1 MNPDFV
7 NPVEMLPMPKLR
19 TLTPEQIEG
28 GACPWCG
35 ERLPS
40 GGGMRLGP
48 RIGVTGGAIEQWFP
62 RACRPCVG
70 KSAGRVYRLHVQ
82 TCGRCSHR
90 EYCPDSKALH
100 RLALECR

>member
-1 MNPDFV
+1 MHPEFV
-7 NPVEMLPMPKLR
+7 GAVEMLPMPKLR

-35 ERLPS
+35 ERLPD
-40 GGGMRLGP
+40 GTGMRLGP
-48 RIGVTGGAIEQWFP
+48 RIGVAGGGVERWFP

-70 KSAGRVYRLHVQ
+70 KTAARVHRLH
-82 TCGRCSHR
+82 TGACARCSHG
-90 EYCPDSKALH
+90 EHCPDGRALH